1 MGIIDGF
8 YTPTNIIE
16 ELFYKFAVKEQ
27 VAFISI
33 IAIIVVINILQ
44 TNVVSAITSSMI
56 DAVEHNQYALAF
68 TQYKYFVGISVVYF
82 ILYLCNDYFQT
93 HIITQLTPWLR
104 LEFFKYL
111 LRENT
116 ENLTH
121 ENIINYN
128 SPINRVSYA
137 SANLVNNLLNNI
149 VANVSFILIITLYFL
164 YKNTILGG
172 IFLVLNLSIFAYVYI
187 NWNYALDYKLIHEK
201 YSNGVESQIIDLF
214 NNFDK
219 IIYRG
224 ETENEINRYEEWVAN
239 CINHALLLY
248 SNTARKQIVMIV
260 FVYITI
266 FVSTAYL
273 LYSKQ
278 QSMIDTK
285 TFITFITI
293 LLLYRDKLI
302 GVISTIPSLIEI
314 CGRVEFAATKFK
326 EMKVTDNSS
335 ALGIQKYKDPT
346 LTFDEIRFEHVSYKY
361 KSNPEYLFQNMD
373 FTINTNKQVVGITG
387 KSGKGKSTIM
397 KLLLRLY
404 NQYEGNIYI
413 DGVNIRD
420 IDPTYIRKNITYVNQ
435 NSKLFDKTVIDNMMY
450 GCSNMQDCSKSLEII
465 MKHPFVTELYKDV
478 DIQSKHAGSLGE
490 NLSGGQRQI
499 ANILSG
505 LINPSPILILDEPT
519 NALDLTLK
527 KELLEI
533 IDTFRQYKKCIII
546 ITHDRD
552 VYPLFDRHIR
562 I

>member
-1 MGIIDGF
+1 M
-8 YTPTNIIE
+8 
-16 ELFYKFAVKEQ
+16 
-27 VAFISI
+27 
-33 IAIIVVINILQ
+33 
-44 TNVVSAITSSMI
+44 
-56 DAVEHNQYALAF
+56 
-68 TQYKYFVGISVVYF
+68 
-82 ILYLCNDYFQT
+82 
-93 HIITQLTPWLR
+93 
-104 LEFFKYL
+104 
-111 LRENT
+111 
-116 ENLTH
+116 
-121 ENIINYN
+121 
-128 SPINRVSYA
+128 
-137 SANLVNNLLNNI
+137 
-149 VANVSFILIITLYFL
+149 
-164 YKNTILGG
+164 
-172 IFLVLNLSIFAYVYI
+172 
-187 NWNYALDYKLIHEK
+187 NWNYAVDCKLVHEK
-201 YSNGVESQIIDLF
+201 YSNVVELQIVDLF

-224 ETENEINRYEEWVAN
+224 ETENEIHRYEDWVAN
-239 CINHALLLY
+239 CITHALQLY
-248 SNTARKQIVMIV
+248 SNTASKQIVMIS

-266 FVSTAYL
+266 FASTAYL

-302 GVISTIPSLIEI
+302 GVISTIPTFIEI
-314 CGRVEFAATKFK
+314 YGRVAFTSSKFK
-326 EMKVTDNSS
+326 EMKVTDDTS
-335 ALGIQKYKDPT
+335 ALGIRQYKDPK
-346 LTFDEIRFEHVSYKY
+346 LIFDEIRFEKVSYKY
-361 KSNPEYLFQNMD
+361 KSNNEYLFKNMD

-435 NSKLFDKTVIDNMMY
+435 NSKLFDKTVIENMMY
-450 GCSNMQDCSKSLEII
+450 GCSNKEDCSKSLEII
-465 MKHPFVTELYKDV
+465 MKHPFVTELYKNV
-478 DIQSKHAGSLGE
+478 DIQSKEAGLLGE